1 MISSLHIKLARTALG
16 LTQDELAKK
25 SGVSSPTIKKIETTD
40 PIKELKINKS
50 TLIALMKFLEDSG
63 IEIIDEEDA
72 IGIKLNKLS

>member
-1 MISSLHIKLARTALG
+1 M
-16 LTQDELAKK
+16 
-25 SGVSSPTIKKIETTD
+25 
-40 PIKELKINKS
+40 NKS